1 MVDKMKFLSAFL
13 WAIAIALVVSLIKK
27 LTITDKKKNNL
38 IKKGMEKG
46 QTVKAKLISQKQ
58 VRRNNPSAPD
68 DSTMDNYFDRGV
80 YQYEFNGRTY
90 KEVVYERVGYLKKE
104 MEIVHTRNLGRL
116 YRSTKVYWLEYFV
129 ISLAIMLIIM
139 YA

>member
-1 MVDKMKFLSAFL
+1 MKIVTAIL
-13 WAIAIALVVSLIKK
+13 WSVAIALVVSVIKK
-27 LTITDKKKNNL
+27 LTITDKKKNDL

-80 YQYEFNGRTY
+80 YQYEFNGKIY
-90 KEVVYERVGYLKKE
+90 KEVVYERVGHLKNE
-104 MEIVHTRNLGRL
+104 LELVHTKNLGRL
-116 YRSTKVYWLEYFV
+116 YRRTKVYWLEYFL

-139 YA
+139 YR